1 MVKPLPVQEAYED
14 LLQRSL
20 SRIPCDLGVC
30 STSPPRGLQH
40 GKLSPRRLADRFSV
54 KVARSALEIA
64 HRQAFLQ
71 GCRSFAGRTGCDL
84 ASYLESSRENP
95 EEFLRTWQRLE
106 PYRIAIPMEVNP
118 TVARLFASNVRLA
131 LAVLRLRQESTHAD
145 R

>member
-1 MVKPLPVQEAYED
+1 
-14 LLQRSL
+14 LLYL
-20 SRIPCDLGVC
+20 A
-30 STSPPRGLQH
+30 STRDYNTGNYH
-40 GKLSPRRLADRFSV
+40 HDGLADRCFSV

-64 HRQAFLQ
+64 HRQAFYKVAALSLEELV
-71 GCRSFAGRTGCDL
+71 RDL
-84 ASYLESSRENP
+84 AAYLESSRENP

-131 LAVLRLRQESTHAD
+131 LAVLRLRQSTRAD

>member
-1 MVKPLPVQEAYED
+1 
-14 LLQRSL
+14 
-20 SRIPCDLGVC
+20 
-30 STSPPRGLQH
+30 
-40 GKLSPRRLADRFSV
+40 V

-64 HRQAFLQ
+64 HRQAFYKVAALSLEELV
-71 GCRSFAGRTGCDL
+71 RDL
-84 ASYLESSRENP
+84 AAYLESSRENP

-131 LAVLRLRQESTHAD
+131 LAVLRLRQSTHAD